1 MAEYIL
7 KYKKLD
13 SSIAGLKLQSMTPT
27 ESTEHQ
33 RTALPEIGPTFSL
46 KHHNKQGFWR
56 HLNSQSCKKK
66 NHYLCIKKMN
76 KTTGCDA
83 KEVSRSYEVTDN
95 HHPPLLS

>member
-46 KHHNKQGFWR
+46 KHHNKQGFGDILIR
-56 HLNSQSCKKK
+56 KAAKKTESLFV
-66 NHYLCIKKMN
+66 Y
-76 KTTGCDA
+76 
-83 KEVSRSYEVTDN
+83 
-95 HHPPLLS
+95 